1 MKGGFLMIR
10 ILLRQR
16 KKQWNKHDYKAPWK
30 ERIVPWLFLAPS
42 LFVVSVMV
50 LLPLLDAFRRSFF
63 LAVSSRFVGLQ
74 NYISVLGNSAF
85 KLAAGNTAKFIAVCM
100 PLLLVI
106 SLSIALM
113 LTAFQEKHGIFKTSF
128 LVPMAIPVA
137 SIVLLWRVIFHRNGL
152 LNGILALWDAAPVD
166 WIGSAASFGVLVFA
180 YLWKNF
186 GYDMVLWLSG
196 ISAINPAL
204 YEAAQIDGAGS
215 IKRFVKITLPNLMP
229 TLFTVTVLS
238 LLNSFKVFRE
248 AYLIAGSYP
257 DDSIYML
264 QHLFNNWFSNLDMDK
279 MCAGAVMMA
288 SLVFILIMIL
298 QKILNR
304 GGSV

>member
-1 MKGGFLMIR
+1 MIR

-113 LTAFQEKHGIFKTSF
+113 MTAFQEKHGIFKTSF

>member
-1 MKGGFLMIR
+1 MKGGFLMIK

-264 QHLFNNWFSNLDMDK
+264 QHLFNNWFSNLDVDK

>member
-1 MKGGFLMIR
+1 MIK

-106 SLSIALM
+106 SLSVALM

-196 ISAINPAL
+196 ISAINLAL

-264 QHLFNNWFSNLDMDK
+264 QHLFNNWFSNLDVDK

>member
-1 MKGGFLMIR
+1 M
-10 ILLRQR
+10 
-16 KKQWNKHDYKAPWK
+16 
-30 ERIVPWLFLAPS
+30 PWLFLAPS

-106 SLSIALM
+106 SLSVALM

-264 QHLFNNWFSNLDMDK
+264 QHLFNNWFSNLDVDK

>member
-1 MKGGFLMIR
+1 MIK

-106 SLSIALM
+106 SLSVALM
-113 LTAFQEKHGIFKTSF
+113 LTAFQEKHGIFKTRSEE
-128 LVPMAIPVA
+128 
-137 SIVLLWRVIFHRNGL
+137 H
-152 LNGILALWDAAPVD
+152 
-166 WIGSAASFGVLVFA
+166 
-180 YLWKNF
+180 
-186 GYDMVLWLSG
+186 
-196 ISAINPAL
+196 
-204 YEAAQIDGAGS
+204 
-215 IKRFVKITLPNLMP
+215 
-229 TLFTVTVLS
+229 TV
-238 LLNSFKVFRE
+238 
-248 AYLIAGSYP
+248 
-257 DDSIYML
+257 
-264 QHLFNNWFSNLDMDK
+264 
-279 MCAGAVMMA
+279 
-288 SLVFILIMIL
+288 
-298 QKILNR
+298 
-304 GGSV
+304 

>member
-1 MKGGFLMIR
+1 MIK

-106 SLSIALM
+106 SLSVALM
-113 LTAFQEKHGIFKTSF
+113 LSAFQEKHGIFKTSF

-264 QHLFNNWFSNLDMDK
+264 QHLFNNWFSNLDVDK

>member
-1 MKGGFLMIR
+1 MFVLPAIIIVIALFIYPICSSIVYSFTNKNLIKPVFKFIGFKNYAEVLKDTGFWIAFFNSLKWTVLSLIGQIAVGFTAALALKRIKVCKGVYKTLLIIPWAFPSIVIAFSWKWILNGVYGFLPNVLIKLGICETAPQFLTSGTMAFITLVMIN
-10 ILLRQR
+10 I
-16 KKQWNKHDYKAPWK
+16 WFGAPMIMVNVLSAL
-30 ERIVPWLFLAPS
+30 ETVPK
-42 LFVVSVMV
+42 
-50 LLPLLDAFRRSFF
+50 D
-63 LAVSSRFVGLQ
+63 Q
-74 NYISVLGNSAF
+74 
-85 KLAAGNTAKFIAVCM
+85 
-100 PLLLVI
+100 
-106 SLSIALM
+106 
-113 LTAFQEKHGIFKTSF
+113 
-128 LVPMAIPVA
+128 
-137 SIVLLWRVIFHRNGL
+137 
-152 LNGILALWDAAPVD
+152 
-166 WIGSAASFGVLVFA
+166 
-180 YLWKNF
+180 
-186 GYDMVLWLSG
+186 
-196 ISAINPAL
+196 

>member
-1 MKGGFLMIR
+1 
-10 ILLRQR
+10 
-16 KKQWNKHDYKAPWK
+16 
-30 ERIVPWLFLAPS
+30 
-42 LFVVSVMV
+42 MV
-50 LLPLLDAFRRSFF
+50 LLSLLDAFRRSFF

-106 SLSIALM
+106 SLSVALM

-264 QHLFNNWFSNLDMDK
+264 QHLFNNWFSNLDVDK

>member
-1 MKGGFLMIR
+1 MIK

>member
-1 MKGGFLMIR
+1 MIK

-106 SLSIALM
+106 SLSVALM

-152 LNGILALWDAAPVD
+152 LNGILAFWDAAPVD

-264 QHLFNNWFSNLDMDK
+264 QHLFNNWFSNLDVDK

>member
-1 MKGGFLMIR
+1 MIR

-186 GYDMVLWLSG
+186 GFDMVLWLSG

>member
-1 MKGGFLMIR
+1 MIR

-16 KKQWNKHDYKAPWK
+16 KKQWNKHDYKPPWK

>member
-1 MKGGFLMIR
+1 MIK

-50 LLPLLDAFRRSFF
+50 LLPLLDAYRRSFF

-106 SLSIALM
+106 SLSVALM

-264 QHLFNNWFSNLDMDK
+264 QHLFNNWFSNLDVDK

>member
-1 MKGGFLMIR
+1 MIK

-106 SLSIALM
+106 SLSVALM

-264 QHLFNNWFSNLDMDK
+264 QHLFNNWFSNLDVDK

>member
-1 MKGGFLMIR
+1 MIR

-63 LAVSSRFVGLQ
+63 HAVSSRFVGLQ

-152 LNGILALWDAAPVD
+152 LNGILALRDAAPVD

>member
-1 MKGGFLMIR
+1 MIR

>member
-1 MKGGFLMIR
+1 MIK

-16 KKQWNKHDYKAPWK
+16 KKQWNKHNYKAPWK

-106 SLSIALM
+106 SLSVALM

-196 ISAINPAL
+196 ISAINLAL

-264 QHLFNNWFSNLDMDK
+264 QHLFNNWFSNLDVDK

>member
-1 MKGGFLMIR
+1 MIK

-106 SLSIALM
+106 SLSVALM

-215 IKRFVKITLPNLMP
+215 IKRFVKITLQNLMP

-264 QHLFNNWFSNLDMDK
+264 QHLFNNWFSNLDVDK

>member
-1 MKGGFLMIR
+1 MIK
-10 ILLRQR
+10 ILLMQR

-106 SLSIALM
+106 SLSVALM

-264 QHLFNNWFSNLDMDK
+264 QHLFNNWFSNLDVDK